1 MTPKFGS
8 ALFAAATAAAAL
20 GLATQAWALPNDQ
33 TTAKPHG
40 PVEPPPVTQPTR
52 PPGQTTSTLQQL
64 GNTAIPIAPNIY
76 TFTVKSFRITDTRS
90 LHEDTDYVS
99 AAVSVNGKQPIK
111 GTPVAMGDL
120 NNGDYPVN
128 LTIPNVVVG
137 PNDTV
142 AFTYAIVNSGY
153 EKSRLES
160 DLTDAVGIVA
170 MGAGAIG
177 GAILGAPA
185 APVGGDI
192 AGAAVGMSS
201 GAWFT
206 KKVMGVIF
214 ADCDGTVAAAD
225 YAWTGSALAKRAVG
239 MTMTTEDNN
248 KGTDTPDGC
257 GRNSQ
262 YYVTWSVTGKPRN
275 PQAQAQ

>member
-1 MTPKFGS
+1 
-8 ALFAAATAAAAL
+8 
-20 GLATQAWALPNDQ
+20 
-33 TTAKPHG
+33 
-40 PVEPPPVTQPTR
+40 
-52 PPGQTTSTLQQL
+52 
-64 GNTAIPIAPNIY
+64 
-76 TFTVKSFRITDTRS
+76 
-90 LHEDTDYVS
+90 
-99 AAVSVNGKQPIK
+99 
-111 GTPVAMGDL
+111 MGDL

-170 MGAGAIG
+170 MGA
-177 GAILGAPA
+177 
-185 APVGGDI
+185 
-192 AGAAVGMSS
+192 